1 MLIRLLRD
9 RSGSSMI
16 EFAILLPTMLLIY
29 LGGYEL
35 SDMIACNRKVGIAAR
50 SLTDLA
56 SRTLSPSA
64 IAASPSAASGTPFMS
79 AAAITLTPYNQAN
92 AWEQISLLRVCD
104 ASHAYVIWSNAQN
117 QTANG
122 TVTAATPTLTAGTL
136 SANSVISI
144 PSTMITT
151 PMVPTSPDGS
161 DVCANYSPSTSTKYQ
176 VGTTGGYLFAGQISY
191 SYTSLLQWFITTTIP
206 MGYTIYMSP
215 RLN

>member
-16 EFAILLPTMLLIY
+16 EFAILLPTLLLLY

-50 SLTDLA
+50 SLADLA
-56 SRTLSPSA
+56 SRSLSPSA
-64 IAASPSAASGTPFMS
+64 VTSSPSSASGTAFMS

-92 AWEQISLLRVCD
+92 AEEQIALVRVCD
-104 ASHAYVIWSNAQN
+104 ATHAYVIWANAQT
-117 QTANG
+117 QTATG
-122 TVTAATPTLTAGTL
+122 TVTAATPSLTAGTL
-136 SANSVISI
+136 TAASVISL
-144 PSTMITT
+144 PSNMITS

-161 DVCANYSPSTSTKYQ
+161 DVCYNFQPSTTNTYQ
-176 VGTTGGYLFAGQISY
+176 VGTTGGFLFVGQLAY
-191 SYTSLLQWFITTTIP
+191 SYTSLPQWFLTSTYP